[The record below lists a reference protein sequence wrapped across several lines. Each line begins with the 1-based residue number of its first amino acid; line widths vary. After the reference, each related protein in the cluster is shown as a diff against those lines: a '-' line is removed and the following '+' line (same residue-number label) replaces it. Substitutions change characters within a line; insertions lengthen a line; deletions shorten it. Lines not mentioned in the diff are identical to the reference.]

1 VALAFEKPIEDL
13 EVKVREMRTYATEQQ
28 VDLGEEIALLEQRLE
43 RLKRETFEHLTR
55 WQRVQVARAPGRPTA
70 LDHVAGLVEGFVE
83 LHGDRALGDDPAL
96 VAGLGRIGGHG
107 AIVLA
112 QQKGRD
118 TKENIFRNFG
128 MAHPSGYRK
137 AMRMMDLADK
147 FGLPVVA
154 LIDTPGAYPGIAAE
168 EQGQAWVIAES
179 IRRMS
184 RLRVPAVAVVVGEGG
199 SGGALAVGVANR
211 VLILENAVYSVISPE
226 SCAAIRWR
234 DAAEAPRAAEAL
246 KLTAA
251 TCSSRAWSTRSC
263 ASRSAGP
270 TRTRPLPSPRP
281 RRPCGRPWP
290 SSANSAPRNCWTS
303 GPALPSDGARA
314 RSERLTQGFEAP
326 RRTARGAE
334 HGRAGHQHVG
344 PGRAARAALATSI
357 PPSTWSRQPGRRASI
372 QRRTVRSRSSLPPGS
387 LAPEARDRP
396 T

>member
-1 VALAFEKPIEDL
+1 MALPFEKPIEEL
-13 EVKVREMRTYATEQQ
+13 ETKVLEMRAYAEEQQ
-28 VDLGEEIALLEQRLE
+28 VDLGEEVALLEQRLE

-55 WQRVQVARAPGRPTA
+55 WQRVQVARAAGRPTA
-70 LDHVAGLVEGFVE
+70 LDHVAELVTDFVE

-96 VAGLGRIGGHG
+96 VAGIGRIDGRG
-107 AIVLA
+107 AVLLA

-118 TKENIFRNFG
+118 TKENIHRNFG

-184 RLRVPAVAVVVGEGG
+184 RLRVPAVAVIVGEGG

-234 DAAEAPRAAEAL
+234 DAAQAPRAAEAL
-246 KLTAA
+246 KLTATDLLEQGVVDEIVREPVGGAHKDPAAAVAA
-251 TCSSRAWSTRSC
+251 TAV
-263 ASRSAGP
+263 A
-270 TRTRPLPSPRP
+270 
-281 RRPCGRPWP
+281 
-290 SSANSAPRNCWTS
+290 
-303 GPALPSDGARA
+303 
-314 RSERLTQGFEAP
+314 
-326 RRTARGAE
+326 
-334 HGRAGHQHVG
+334 V
-344 PGRAARAALATSI
+344 RAALAD
-357 PPSTWSRQPGRRASI
+357 
-372 QRRTVRSRSSLPPGS
+372 L
-387 LAPEARDRP
+387 RDRSP
-396 T
+396 ADLLAQRSLRFRQMGRVLEGSA

>member
-1 VALAFEKPIEDL
+1 VALPFERPIEDL
-13 EVKVREMRTYATEQQ
+13 EIKVREMRTYAAEQQ
-28 VDLGEEIALLEQRLE
+28 VDLVEEIALLEQRLE

-96 VAGLGRIGGHG
+96 VAGLGRIDGGG
-107 AIVLA
+107 VVVLA

-147 FGLPVVA
+147 FGLPVVT

-184 RLRVPAVAVVVGEGG
+184 RLRVPAVAVIVGEGG

-246 KLTAA
+246 KLTATDLLEQGVVDEIVREPVGGAHKDPA
-251 TCSSRAWSTRSC
+251 TAVS
-263 ASRSAGP
+263 
-270 TRTRPLPSPRP
+270 
-281 RRPCGRPWP
+281 
-290 SSANSAPRNCWTS
+290 
-303 GPALPSDGARA
+303 
-314 RSERLTQGFEAP
+314 LT
-326 RRTARGAE
+326 
-334 HGRAGHQHVG
+334 
-344 PGRAARAALATSI
+344 AAAVRAALADLRER
-357 PPSTWSRQPGRRASI
+357 PPAELVAQRALRFRRMGR
-372 QRRTVRSRSSLPPGS
+372 VL
-387 LAPEARDRP
+387 EANA
-396 T
+396 

>member
-1 VALAFEKPIEDL
+1 VALPFEKPIEEL
-13 EVKVREMRTYATEQQ
+13 ETKVLEMRAYAEEQQ

-55 WQRVQVARAPGRPTA
+55 WQRVQVARAAGRPTA
-70 LDHVAGLVEGFVE
+70 LDHVAELVTDFVE

-96 VAGLGRIGGHG
+96 VAGIGWIDGRG
-107 AIVLA
+107 AVLLA

-118 TKENIFRNFG
+118 TKENIHRNFG

-184 RLRVPAVAVVVGEGG
+184 RLRVPAVAVIVGEGG

-234 DAAEAPRAAEAL
+234 DAAQAPRAAEAL
-246 KLTAA
+246 KLTATDLLEQGVVDEIVREPVGGAHKDPAAAVAA
-251 TCSSRAWSTRSC
+251 TAV
-263 ASRSAGP
+263 A
-270 TRTRPLPSPRP
+270 
-281 RRPCGRPWP
+281 
-290 SSANSAPRNCWTS
+290 
-303 GPALPSDGARA
+303 
-314 RSERLTQGFEAP
+314 
-326 RRTARGAE
+326 
-334 HGRAGHQHVG
+334 V
-344 PGRAARAALATSI
+344 RAALAD
-357 PPSTWSRQPGRRASI
+357 
-372 QRRTVRSRSSLPPGS
+372 L
-387 LAPEARDRP
+387 RDRAP
-396 T
+396 ADLLAQRSLRFRQMGRVLEGSA